1 MGQYRTHFEH
11 VNLRLK
17 YNTNSFQNF
26 ESSRRNIIK
35 DIYIYG
41 TLNEPNEEKATMKIK
56 SYNKINTFAF
66 VNQIEKNANII
77 FWKTLYTLVLL
88 AIFAERSY
96 YKIQNYT
103 LSIYENCY

>member
-35 DIYIYG
+35 DIYG
-41 TLNEPNEEKATMKIK
+41 TLSEPNEEKA
-56 SYNKINTFAF
+56 NNENQELQQNQHNTFAF

-77 FWKTLYTLVLL
+77 F
-88 AIFAERSY
+88 
-96 YKIQNYT
+96 
-103 LSIYENCY
+103 